1 MSHKASNEWWDQR
14 LTAVM
19 MVFTSLLCLGAVA
32 FSIKNIRPLELFF
45 KAIIS
50 PFWAV
55 FFIMISVAVFY
66 HGAIGMKIILED
78 YVHSIILRKIMI
90 NCVFLLSFFMIG
102 IFSLTVITLNIKYA
116 ILH

>member
-1 MSHKASNEWWDQR
+1 
-14 LTAVM
+14 
-19 MVFTSLLCLGAVA
+19 
-32 FSIKNIRPLELFF
+32 LELFF

-78 YVHSIILRKIMI
+78 YVHSVIWRKIMI

-102 IFSLTVITLNIKYA
+102 IFSLTVITINIKYLFA
-116 ILH
+116 NMGTYKSGTSSDKKFIHIILIFFLI